1 MKKIIMALVCATMS
15 LTLMAQPKNNTVQ
28 PKHECAQCGQMQ
40 CRQHRM
46 MPQAMGDVR
55 LLKQAGLDS
64 TKIKQVMELRKQN
77 MKAQMDLRKKYKEDF
92 RKLLGDEAYIKYLE
106 AKVAQK
112 NAKKFMT
119 KRQKARKGMMRQKM
133 SGHRPMM
140 GRPGMQ
146 GCPMGAMQN
155 CSMNGKQKPDASKDS
170 KAKKDTKSK
179 KSKK

>member
-1 MKKIIMALVCATMS
+1 MALVCATMS
-15 LTLMAQPKNNTVQ
+15 LTLMAQPKNSPEK
-28 PKHECAQCGQMQ
+28 PKHECAQCGQQQ

-64 TKIKQVMELRKQN
+64 IKIKQVMELRKQN
-77 MKAQMDLRKKYKEDF
+77 MKAQQDLRKQYKEDF

-112 NAKKFMT
+112 NAKKFMK
-119 KRQKARKGMMRQKM
+119 KRQKARKGMMRQGM
-133 SGHRPMM
+133 RGNRHMM
-140 GRPGMQ
+140 GRMQ
-146 GCPMGAMQN
+146 RCPMGAMQN
-155 CSMNGKQKPDASKDS
+155 CPMNGKQKPDAGKDS
-170 KAKKDTKSK
+170 KAKKDAKTK